1 MGTED
6 GRCRRDIRESEW
18 VERDRGRG
26 TETENPEGEGKER
39 SRARRTETEAEGA
52 MEEKRDG
59 DGVTVTERDRR
70 QTQGQRPVGRGAD
83 KQQRESHFFG
93 VFQGEQEFIRLMAEG
108 KKHSK
113 PNAKAWK

>member
-1 MGTED
+1 MENED
-6 GRCRRDIRESEW
+6 SKALLHLW
-18 VERDRGRG
+18 L
-26 TETENPEGEGKER
+26 
-39 SRARRTETEAEGA
+39 RAS
-52 MEEKRDG
+52 
-59 DGVTVTERDRR
+59 
-70 QTQGQRPVGRGAD
+70 VGRGAD

>member
-1 MGTED
+1 MENED
-6 GRCRRDIRESEW
+6 GKALLHLW
-18 VERDRGRG
+18 L
-26 TETENPEGEGKER
+26 
-39 SRARRTETEAEGA
+39 RAS
-52 MEEKRDG
+52 
-59 DGVTVTERDRR
+59 
-70 QTQGQRPVGRGAD
+70 VGRGAD